1 MDMPCALAVCRR
13 GEGCVQ
19 ACRLPVLRD
28 WKVLAAC
35 LSTDARD
42 GLERVHLQDLAAL
55 LAASVEVE
63 VASHDAADAAADEDV
78 DAPGEGGTG
87 RKRRSRQKAEEGGDV
102 RQEVSL
108 VLMDVMPGLL
118 RNFANDP
125 HVVRLWECGLVGA
138 AGYDV
143 VKLQRRR

>member
-1 MDMPCALAVCRR
+1 M
-13 GEGCVQ
+13 
-19 ACRLPVLRD
+19 LRD

-35 LSTDARD
+35 LSADARD

-63 VASHDAADAAADEDV
+63 VASHDAADAAAD
-78 DAPGEGGTG
+78 AEGGGGADGAGAG
-87 RKRRSRQKAEEGGDV
+87 RGRRGRQKAEEGGDV

-118 RNFANDP
+118 RSFANDP
-125 HVVRLWECGLVGA
+125 HVVRVRGGITA
-138 AGYDV
+138 
-143 VKLQRRR
+143 

>member
-1 MDMPCALAVCRR
+1 M
-13 GEGCVQ
+13 
-19 ACRLPVLRD
+19 LRD

-35 LSTDARD
+35 LSTDARN
-42 GLERVHLQDLAAL
+42 GLERVHVQDLAAL

-63 VASHDAADAAADEDV
+63 VASHDAADAAADEDGDGPD
-78 DAPGEGGTG
+78 DAGTG
-87 RKRRSRQKAEEGGDV
+87 RKRRRRQKAAESGDV

-125 HVVRLWECGLVGA
+125 HVVRLRDCGRWASVHMA
-138 AGYDV
+138 
-143 VKLQRRR
+143 